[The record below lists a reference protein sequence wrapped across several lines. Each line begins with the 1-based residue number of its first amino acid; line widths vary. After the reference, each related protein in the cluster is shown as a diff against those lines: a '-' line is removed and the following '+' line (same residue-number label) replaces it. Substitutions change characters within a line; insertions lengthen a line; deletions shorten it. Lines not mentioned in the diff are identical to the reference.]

1 MKKIALLLIAVMPAF
16 TGFSQN
22 SKLVNTINYLRD
34 FNNSHEI
41 ESLNKA
47 KENIDLASANPD
59 TKDMAKTQKLRA
71 EVYVTI
77 FENDLRME
85 TDKLMTTIT
94 DPNKRNLAAYQNT
107 SS

>member
-1 MKKIALLLIAVMPAF
+1 MKKIALLLIAVAPAF
-16 TGFSQN
+16 TGVAQN

-34 FNNSHEI
+34 FNGSHDI

-47 KENIDLASANPD
+47 KENIDLASASPD
-59 TKDMAKTQKLRA
+59 TKDMAKTQKLRG

-77 FENDLRME
+77 FDNDFNILRDAFAE
-85 TDKLMTTIT
+85 LGVAI
-94 DPNKRNLAAYQNT
+94 